1 MSNLLA
7 CILACIRD
15 GPLEKFRGGGGRGIF
30 EPQEFFSLSSSS
42 YEFFLGRSMNIFKGY
57 MACMN
62 FFFI

>member
-15 GPLEKFRGGGGRGIF
+15 GPLEKFRAGGRGIF
-30 EPQEFFSLSSSS
+30 EPQEFFSLSSSL